1 MQKLGYNSMSDI
13 FLVKDFNGIQV
24 NVTIRKGFVVSIT
37 GYQNN
42 EIVEIS
48 NNIVTQVK
56 ENIQQSL

>member
-1 MQKLGYNSMSDI
+1 MSDI

-42 EIVEIS
+42 EIVKIS